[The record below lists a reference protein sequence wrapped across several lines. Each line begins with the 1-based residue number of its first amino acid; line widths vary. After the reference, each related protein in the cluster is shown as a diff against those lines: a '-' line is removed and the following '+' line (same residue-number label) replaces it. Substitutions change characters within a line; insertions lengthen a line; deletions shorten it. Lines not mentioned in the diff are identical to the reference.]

1 MSGAPASRTNSTESI
16 STLDDG
22 RAVDGSNEAANLLGG
37 PIQRALDAAAAT
49 SKPDTSGYKS
59 GDSRSG
65 DSPPPP
71 ELKIAGGAGTRPS
84 AGNNVGPR
92 KEQRGSSNKPWR
104 KGKGKNLTMGQG
116 KTLGNSQKKYQF
128 YQPIRQPDGPLR
140 PDPSDLMSS
149 MVDVRSK
156 KKDAAQHFLN
166 KSEQNIWGSSRSSQH
181 VQHSMSDLDASFT
194 KHKKSRVKQAAG
206 GGGGVGASLKGIDPP
221 ERELPTRSASAK
233 ITTSSKNANLSV
245 EDTARLALDRLQH
258 RGHRDHSNQN
268 MQGKGSTA
276 PRRQSSI
283 DSTDGL
289 NRKASLSSRE
299 EKSSPILCPD
309 PSSDN
314 ADPLQDL
321 IESDMDE
328 EAGKYHAKRMEP
340 IESDDEGSQ
349 SPSNLAE
356 SDFGSLKERMQELP
370 QHESPRQHTQSDS
383 NQMREHPSSAPVNL
397 NRRLPPKQLMQY
409 LHAGGPGR
417 GFAAPQAGSR
427 GLALPFTEDS
437 SVNQHHPRQS
447 RRQSLNQEL
456 SSSHGQHQSIRHE
469 PQKRSSSEKNL
480 TDPHLYRDG
489 IHLLEKT
496 AAQAPAGGEEP
507 RPNDGRQGASQ
518 QAPPP
523 RSRPNQVIGSPSSS
537 SVAQSPGAQA
547 QQRMRPVLT
556 AASTID
562 FVVSGGV
569 RPFNEATNPNGEVSG
584 MRQQVEY
591 MESDNEDDTHVSEDL
606 DDFERQTSLSYHAEA
621 KLSGQGS
628 RYAEDKFGCPSKM
641 SMTEVTA
648 RMDRLPELVND
659 PNSDGGLVSRE
670 ACRDPPDVG
679 EEQHYIQQSL
689 SPSVYPKSTMQK
701 QLYAVETVIPTQYG
715 EKLEHPMAL
724 TSDDPVTRARGNS
737 MAAQE
742 DQKMMNLGPRN
753 SQAGGTTGVVLDSS
767 NRDQRDAIQQRHK
780 QAAKEYS
787 LSDDDG
793 FSQSQTSDDLDSD
806 PASVS
811 SIGPNDP
818 EFTSEWNDGYPYESS
833 RSRGSSHGDRGAT
846 SLMLRVCSH
855 LLPVGLE
862 TLDDRSHAMLRLS
875 SAELAT
881 VMIQN
886 KSALI
891 WDDDD
896 PDEPGYVVH
905 RLSNNQLIG
914 VENAYEQLVSRLE
927 QNNVKSVQKGRHDSN
942 FERDLEEAEL
952 ILDQEEQR
960 QASKKNIDS
969 STKVHG
975 SSSGSVGSVRKE
987 ILEKLENFDDPN
999 SNDDDEV
1006 DGSRESVLGFPGI
1019 YPPGKGK
1026 SGEMECFYLPIIT
1039 KSQKTGFEPTKDLSL
1054 KAGTVFA
1061 NNYLVQGELGS
1072 AAFSTAYRCL
1082 DLSSEEDEDGYQD
1095 EVCLKVIK
1103 NTKDYFD
1110 QSLDE
1115 IKILQL
1121 LKDTGQVAEH
1131 HIVEMRSFFYH
1142 REHLVIVTEL
1152 LRQNLYEF
1160 GKSILESRGPLY
1172 FTRLRLSHIAR
1183 QCLIALNFVHE
1194 LGLMHCDIKPENIL
1208 LESYSRALVKVID
1221 FGSSSFVT
1229 DRQSSY
1235 IQSRSYRAP
1244 EVILGLPYGGK
1255 IDIWSL
1261 GCVVAEMY
1269 TGEVTFQNDSEVSM
1283 LSRIEAICGPFP
1295 RHMIDKGRNCHRI
1308 FTDSGLIYEKT
1319 TIDNVEDSRSVSSNE
1334 DAGSSG
1340 KTVYSVFQ
1348 PKVTTI
1354 SARLGFDEDFMDQPK
1369 LDEDDK
1375 QRALFVDFVSKLLT
1389 VDPDVRPSAA
1399 EALQHPWILGSLDLT
1414 EDDIRY

>member
-16 STLDDG
+16 PTLDDG
-22 RAVDGSNEAANLLGG
+22 RAIDGGNEEANLLGG

-65 DSPPPP
+65 DSPPPA
-71 ELKIAGGAGTRPS
+71 ELKFAGGAGNRPS
-84 AGNNVGPR
+84 GNNVGPQQ
-92 KEQRGSSNKPWR
+92 EQQRGGSDKPWR
-104 KGKGKNLTMGQG
+104 KGKGKNLMMGQE
-116 KTLGNSQKKYQF
+116 KTPGNSQKKYQF
-128 YQPIRQPDGPLR
+128 YQPTRQPDGPLR
-140 PDPSDLMSS
+140 PDPSELVSS
-149 MVDVRSK
+149 MIDVPTDLPSHRSK
-156 KKDAAQHFLN
+156 KNDASQHFLN
-166 KSEQNIWGSSRSSQH
+166 KSEQNIWGSARSSQP
-181 VQHSMSDLDASFT
+181 VQQSMSDLDASST
-194 KHKKSRVKQAAG
+194 KHHKNSRGKQTAG
-206 GGGGVGASLKGIDPP
+206 GGGGLGASLKGIDPP

-233 ITTSSKNANLSV
+233 VTSSSKSTNLSV

-268 MQGKGSTA
+268 KGPTA
-276 PRRQSSI
+276 PRRLPSVG
-283 DSTDGL
+283 STDGP
-289 NRKASLSSRE
+289 NRKATLSSRE
-299 EKSSPILCPD
+299 EMSSPIPCPN
-309 PSSDN
+309 PSSN
-314 ADPLQDL
+314 NEDPLQNL
-321 IESDMDE
+321 IESDIDE
-328 EAGKYHAKRMEP
+328 EAGQYHAKLMEP
-340 IESDDEGSQ
+340 IESDDEGAQ
-349 SPSNLAE
+349 SPSDSAE
-356 SDFGSLKERMQELP
+356 SEFGSLKDRMQE
-370 QHESPRQHTQSDS
+370 QQRHESPSTQHEQSDS

-417 GFAAPQAGSR
+417 GFAGPQAGGR
-427 GLALPFTEDS
+427 GLSLPFSEDS
-437 SVNQHHPRQS
+437 SGNQHHPNQP
-447 RRQSLNQEL
+447 RRQSLNQAQL
-456 SSSHGQHQSIRHE
+456 SSTHGQHQSTRHG
-469 PQKRSSSEKNL
+469 PQKRSFNGNSSA
-480 TDPHLYRDG
+480 DSLYRDG

-496 AAQAPAGGEEP
+496 AAQAPAGGEEVNTIHDGITYLRNLENALETSKLSISGAGQGEIGMMAQQQLLSAHEMPLPQGQQGMPTIARSSPHKQSKQPPPPPRGQGNRPPPPKQKLHLNSVGQP
-507 RPNDGRQGASQ
+507 RPNDGRQGTSQ

-523 RSRPNQVIGSPSSS
+523 RSRQSQVIGSPSSS

-547 QQRMRPVLT
+547 QQRKRPVLT

-562 FVVSGGV
+562 FVVSGGL
-569 RPFNEATNPNGEVSG
+569 RPLNEAEASG

-621 KLSGQGS
+621 KNSGQGS
-628 RYAEDKFGCPSKM
+628 RYAEDKFGGLSKM

-648 RMDRLPELVND
+648 RMDRLPELMND
-659 PNSDGGLVSRE
+659 PNSGGGLASRE
-670 ACRDPPDVG
+670 SSRDPPDVR
-679 EEQHYIQQSL
+679 EEQHYTQQSL

-715 EKLEHPMAL
+715 DKLEHPMTL
-724 TSDDPVTRARGNS
+724 MSDDPVTRARGNS
-737 MAAQE
+737 VTAQE
-742 DQKMMNLGPRN
+742 DQQVMNLGPRN

-767 NRDQRDAIQQRHK
+767 NRDQRDAIQQRQK
-780 QAAKEYS
+780 QSKEYS
-787 LSDDDG
+787 LSDDDS
-793 FSQSQTSDDLDSD
+793 FSQSQISDDLNSD

-818 EFTSEWNDGYPYESS
+818 GFTSEWNDGYPYERS
-833 RSRGSSHGDRGAT
+833 RSRDSSHGDRGAT
-846 SLMLRVCSH
+846 TLMLRVCSH
-855 LLPVGLE
+855 LLPAGLE
-862 TLDDRSHAMLRLS
+862 TLDDHGQMILRLS

-905 RLSNNQLIG
+905 RLSNNQLMS
-914 VENAYEQLVSRLE
+914 VENAYEELVSSLE
-927 QNNVKSVQKGRHDSN
+927 QNNVKSVQKGRNDSN

-960 QASKKNIDS
+960 QASKTNIDS
-969 STKVHG
+969 STKGQG

-987 ILEKLENFDDPN
+987 ILDKLENFDDQKSN
-999 SNDDDEV
+999 SDQV

-1172 FTRLRLSHIAR
+1172 FTRLRLSHITR

-1194 LGLMHCDIKPENIL
+1194 LGL
-1208 LESYSRALVKVID
+1208 
-1221 FGSSSFVT
+1221 
-1229 DRQSSY
+1229 
-1235 IQSRSYRAP
+1235 
-1244 EVILGLPYGGK
+1244 
-1255 IDIWSL
+1255 
-1261 GCVVAEMY
+1261 
-1269 TGEVTFQNDSEVSM
+1269 
-1283 LSRIEAICGPFP
+1283 
-1295 RHMIDKGRNCHRI
+1295 
-1308 FTDSGLIYEKT
+1308 
-1319 TIDNVEDSRSVSSNE
+1319 
-1334 DAGSSG
+1334 
-1340 KTVYSVFQ
+1340 
-1348 PKVTTI
+1348 
-1354 SARLGFDEDFMDQPK
+1354 
-1369 LDEDDK
+1369 
-1375 QRALFVDFVSKLLT
+1375 
-1389 VDPDVRPSAA
+1389 
-1399 EALQHPWILGSLDLT
+1399 
-1414 EDDIRY
+1414 

>member
-1 MSGAPASRTNSTESI
+1 MSGGPASSSNSTESI
-16 STLDDG
+16 STLDDE
-22 RAVDGSNEAANLLGG
+22 RADEGSNEEANLLGG
-37 PIQRALDAAAAT
+37 PIQRALEAAAAT
-49 SKPDTSGYKS
+49 SKLDTSGYKS

-71 ELKIAGGAGTRPS
+71 ELKTAGAGTRPT
-84 AGNNVGPR
+84 GNNVGPR
-92 KEQRGSSNKPWR
+92 KEQQGSSNKPWR
-104 KGKGKNLTMGQG
+104 KGNDKNLTMGQG
-116 KTLGNSQKKYQF
+116 KALGNSQKKYQF
-128 YQPIRQPDGPLR
+128 YQPTRQPEGPLR

-149 MVDVRSK
+149 MTDVRSK
-156 KKDAAQHFLN
+156 KNDASQHFLN
-166 KSEQNIWGSSRSSQH
+166 KSEQNIWGSARSSQP
-181 VQHSMSDLDASFT
+181 VQHSMSDLDAGLT
-194 KHKKSRVKQAAG
+194 KHHKNSRGKQAAG
-206 GGGGVGASLKGIDPP
+206 GGGGLGASLKGIDPP
-221 ERELPTRSASAK
+221 ERELPTRPASAK
-233 ITTSSKNANLSV
+233 VTTSSKNANLSV

-268 MQGKGSTA
+268 MQGKGPTA
-276 PRRQSSI
+276 TRRLSSV

-299 EKSSPILCPD
+299 EMSSPTLCPD
-309 PSSDN
+309 PINDN

-356 SDFGSLKERMQELP
+356 SEFGSLKERMQELP
-370 QHESPRQHTQSDS
+370 QHASPSRQHTQSDS
-383 NQMREHPSSAPVNL
+383 DQMREHPSSAPVNL

-417 GFAAPQAGSR
+417 GFAAPQAGGR
-427 GLALPFTEDS
+427 GLSLPFTEDS
-437 SVNQHHPRQS
+437 SVNHHQPRQS
-447 RRQSLNQEL
+447 RRQSLNHEL
-456 SSSHGQHQSIRHE
+456 SSAHGHHQSTRHE
-469 PQKRSSSEKNL
+469 PIKQSSSERNL
-480 TDPHLYRDG
+480 STDPHLYRDG

-496 AAQAPAGGEEP
+496 AAQAPAGGEEVNTIHDGITYLRNLENALETSKLNISGAGQGEMPLPQGQKEIPTIARSSPHKQSKQPPPPPRGQGNRPPPPKQKLHLNSVGQP

-518 QAPPP
+518 QAPRP
-523 RSRPNQVIGSPSSS
+523 RSRQSQVVGSPSSS
-537 SVAQSPGAQA
+537 GVAQSPGAQV
-547 QQRMRPVLT
+547 QQRKRPVLT

-569 RPFNEATNPNGEVSG
+569 RPFNEATDPNGEVSG

-591 MESDNEDDTHVSEDL
+591 MESDNEDDTHVGEDL

-621 KLSGQGS
+621 KHSGQGS
-628 RYAEDKFGCPSKM
+628 RYAEDKFAGSSKIGSSKM
-641 SMTEVTA
+641 SMADITA

-670 ACRDPPDVG
+670 ACRDPPDVA
-679 EEQHYIQQSL
+679 EEQQYTQQSL

-701 QLYAVETVIPTQYG
+701 QLYAVETVIPTQYE

-724 TSDDPVTRARGNS
+724 MPDDTVTRPRGNS
-737 MAAQE
+737 MTALE
-742 DQKMMNLGPRN
+742 DQTMMNLGPRN
-753 SQAGGTTGVVLDSS
+753 SQAGGITGVVLDSS
-767 NRDQRDAIQQRHK
+767 NRDQRDAIQQRRK

-787 LSDDDG
+787 LSDDGG
-793 FSQSQTSDDLDSD
+793 FSQSQSSDDLESD

-818 EFTSEWNDGYPYESS
+818 EFTSEWNEGYPYESS
-833 RSRGSSHGDRGAT
+833 RSRESSRGDRSAT

-855 LLPVGLE
+855 LLPAGLE
-862 TLDDRSHAMLRLS
+862 TLDDQSHAMLRLS

-914 VENAYEQLVSRLE
+914 VENAYEELVSRLE
-927 QNNVKSVQKGRHDSN
+927 QNGVKCRN

-960 QASKKNIDS
+960 QASKKNMDS
-969 STKVHG
+969 ST
-975 SSSGSVGSVRKE
+975 SGSVVSVRKE
-987 ILEKLENFDDPN
+987 ILEKLENFDDQN
-999 SNDDDEV
+999 SNDQV
-1006 DGSRESVLGFPGI
+1006 DGSRESVPGFPGI

-1121 LKDTGQVAEH
+1121 LKDTGRVAEH

-1172 FTRLRLSHIAR
+1172 FTRLRLSHITR

-1194 LGLMHCDIKPENIL
+1194 LGL
-1208 LESYSRALVKVID
+1208 
-1221 FGSSSFVT
+1221 
-1229 DRQSSY
+1229 
-1235 IQSRSYRAP
+1235 
-1244 EVILGLPYGGK
+1244 
-1255 IDIWSL
+1255 
-1261 GCVVAEMY
+1261 
-1269 TGEVTFQNDSEVSM
+1269 
-1283 LSRIEAICGPFP
+1283 
-1295 RHMIDKGRNCHRI
+1295 
-1308 FTDSGLIYEKT
+1308 
-1319 TIDNVEDSRSVSSNE
+1319 
-1334 DAGSSG
+1334 
-1340 KTVYSVFQ
+1340 
-1348 PKVTTI
+1348 
-1354 SARLGFDEDFMDQPK
+1354 
-1369 LDEDDK
+1369 
-1375 QRALFVDFVSKLLT
+1375 
-1389 VDPDVRPSAA
+1389 
-1399 EALQHPWILGSLDLT
+1399 
-1414 EDDIRY
+1414 